1 MLSAKMFTP
10 QATYTRPVRSMLV
23 VHSGESPTADIYL
36 SARLGDD
43 HVPVRRLDIL
53 DPAAIAAEGLEDG
66 TFVVIIRYVN
76 AATLRL
82 LERGR
87 GRLSGV
93 AYLMDDD
100 IPGAFD
106 DPSLPGS
113 YKLRL
118 GLFWHRFNRALARL
132 SSEVWLSSAGLEAKY
147 GGPGIHRINPVYLPG
162 PDDGAARAVKV
173 FYHAEVSHRQEALWL
188 REVVRGVQERRSDT
202 VFEIFGRADVKRA
215 FRGIERCRIVHPMTW
230 GAFLPYSASLH
241 YHIGLAPLRPGSFN
255 ACRSFNKLYDISRCG
270 AAGVFV
276 DRPPYAGVIEHG
288 VSGLLCGDDPAAWV
302 DAICALAGDPARRAA
317 LHAGAMALC
326 QAVAERERTHP
337 LFDRFRVAPGA
348 TDGGDS

>member
-1 MLSAKMFTP
+1 MLVPKMFSP
-10 QATYTRPVRSMLV
+10 QASYNRPVRSMLV
-23 VHSGESPTADIYL
+23 IHSGESPTADIYVT
-36 SARLGDD
+36 ARLGED

-53 DPAAIAAEGLEDG
+53 DASAIAAEDLEDG

-76 AATLRL
+76 TATVRL

-87 GRLSGV
+87 ARLAGV

-106 DPSLPGS
+106 DPALPHS

-118 GLFWHRFNRALARL
+118 GLFWHRFSRPLARL

-147 GGPGIHRINPVYLPG
+147 GGPGVHRINPLYLPG
-162 PDDGAARAVKV
+162 PDEGTGKAVKV

-188 REVVRGVQERRSDT
+188 RDVVRGVQARRGDT

-241 YHIGLAPLRPGSFN
+241 YHIGLAPLRPGPFN

-270 AAGVFV
+270 AAGIFV
-276 DRPPYAGVIEHG
+276 DRPPYAGVIEDG
-288 VSGLLCGDDPAAWV
+288 VSGLLRDDAPEAWV
-302 DAICALAGDPARRAA
+302 EAICTLAADPVQRAA

-326 QAVAERERTHP
+326 ETIAAQERAHP
-337 LFDRFRVAPGA
+337 LFERFRGPGGTLDPSA
-348 TDGGDS
+348 